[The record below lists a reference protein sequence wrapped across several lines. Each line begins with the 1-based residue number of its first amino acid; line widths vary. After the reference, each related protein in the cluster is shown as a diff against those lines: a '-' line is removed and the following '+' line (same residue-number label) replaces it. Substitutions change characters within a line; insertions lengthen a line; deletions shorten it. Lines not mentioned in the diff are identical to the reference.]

1 PLRPTQTTYKFDDA
15 DYLVNFAQTN
25 GMQVRGHTLVWHNQT
40 PKWLSD
46 GNFSREHLIAILR
59 EHITTVVARYRGRIS
74 AWDVVNEAI
83 DDQTGN
89 LRETIWSKG
98 IGAEY
103 IEMAFRFARDADPNV
118 KLIYNDYSGEAT
130 NKKSDAIYNLV
141 KGLKDKGAPIDG
153 VGLQSHFTLSAPQ
166 MQSIDAN
173 MKRLRALGLEVQI
186 TELDVRIPAPATETN
201 LTRQAQIYREYLQ
214 TCLANDNCKYFV
226 TWGFTDKYS
235 WIPGSFPGFGAA
247 LVFDDKYQPKAA
259 YRAMMDVLAGK

>member
-1 PLRPTQTTYKFDDA
+1 MADSQWQIAIFILIVMAACAPNPTPLPIPIITPRQTKTVAPTLISNPSPTISPAPKATVVPTIAQSLRALAFNRGIQIGAAINVDALKKDAQYAATLAREYSALTPENVMKMGPLRPTQTTYKFDDA

-25 GMQVRGHTLVWHNQT
+25 GMQVRGHTLVWHNQI

-46 GNFSREHLIAILR
+46 GNFSREQLIAILR
-59 EHITTVVARYRGRIS
+59 EHITTVVARYRGKIA

-83 DDQTGN
+83 DDKTGN

-141 KGLKDKGAPIDG
+141 KG
-153 VGLQSHFTLSAPQ
+153 
-166 MQSIDAN
+166 
-173 MKRLRALGLEVQI
+173 
-186 TELDVRIPAPATETN
+186 
-201 LTRQAQIYREYLQ
+201 
-214 TCLANDNCKYFV
+214 
-226 TWGFTDKYS
+226 
-235 WIPGSFPGFGAA
+235 
-247 LVFDDKYQPKAA
+247 
-259 YRAMMDVLAGK
+259 